1 MLLTHWH
8 GNHTVG
14 VPDLIRLY
22 PYLATAIYKNA
33 PGEGQLP
40 IDDHQDFVVEC
51 APIQAVH
58 SPCHSHDHMCFILS
72 EENTMFTG
80 DNILGNDVSSGVED
94 LGVYMNTLTVMQK
107 QDCVLGYP
115 AHGVVVADLRT
126 KIAQVNGQKLR

>member
-1 MLLTHWH
+1 
-8 GNHTVG
+8 
-14 VPDLIRLY
+14 
-22 PYLATAIYKNA
+22 
-33 PGEGQLP
+33 
-40 IDDHQDFVVEC
+40 
-51 APIQAVH
+51 
-58 SPCHSHDHMCFILS
+58 
-72 EENTMFTG
+72 MFTG